1 MCTPC
6 FIYTT
11 MSPRLFY
18 KHLGGIFNDHKKYE
32 LMHVCICNIN
42 TNQLLCKPQ
51 KLAQILH
58 FSKIIL
64 FAFLYLVV
72 ARSVFV
78 M

>member
-6 FIYTT
+6 FIYII

-18 KHLGGIFNDHKKYE
+18 KSLGGIYNDHKNDE
-32 LMHVCICNIN
+32 FMHVCISNIN

-72 ARSVFV
+72 ARSVFI